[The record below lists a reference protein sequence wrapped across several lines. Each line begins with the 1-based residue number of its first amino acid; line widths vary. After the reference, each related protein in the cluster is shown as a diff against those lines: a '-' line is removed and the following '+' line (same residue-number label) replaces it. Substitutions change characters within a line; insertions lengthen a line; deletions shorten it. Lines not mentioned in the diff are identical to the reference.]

1 MLSAQQQILLLALR
15 RAFSA
20 LGAKQPWYY
29 SGCSAHR
36 CFHRRF
42 AGTTSVG
49 RHTACKAVHTFGH
62 TTSHTACAVSRFS
75 CAERHTRPRRLAA
88 RPPLGHTPALSRGD
102 ASCQLSLSR

>member
-1 MLSAQQQILLLALR
+1 MLSAQQQILLPALR

-29 SGCSAHR
+29 
-36 CFHRRF
+36 RF

-49 RHTACKAVHTFGH
+49 RHTACTAVPTFGH

-88 RPPLGHTPALSRGD
+88 RPPLGHTPALSPGD
-102 ASCQLSLSR
+102 ASCQFSLSP